1 MHLIETHTMLATHK
15 QAQQLK
21 ATSIIWQSTPTSPDV
36 LDELCSLCHTWL
48 DGEVANT
55 VFGWGENTKT
65 YFEVHGQ
72 VQPRHDSFWQ
82 SQLGESESGQ
92 NILL

>member
-1 MHLIETHTMLATHK
+1 MLATHK

-55 VFGWGENTKT
+55 VFGLGKNMKT